1 MTSWSPRSQSSLNHW
16 FEYAVISLI
25 TFIFPHL
32 SVYKS
37 LNMFLKSTGISSYFS
52 SISQWITKTFFLK
65 NLPSM
70 FPVHY
75 SQTEQIYSPKNKVFA
90 IQFFVHQSTRL
101 VFRKINGHSER
112 EGPKSF

>member
-65 NLPSM
+65 KTCPQCSLFTIHKQNKSIAQRIK
-70 FPVHY
+70 Y
-75 SQTEQIYSPKNKVFA
+75 SQFSFLFTKVH
-90 IQFFVHQSTRL
+90 V
-101 VFRKINGHSER
+101 
-112 EGPKSF
+112 